1 MLSVPVPA
9 DPPRITEAT
18 VSPASACRPR
28 PRGVRHSLLSLA
40 GTVLR
45 CGLVAVTLLLGASWP
60 ARAFDFDD
68 VAKMAADLSA
78 SAYSPAAD
86 SLPPALQALSY
97 DQYRD
102 IRFRPDKA
110 LWHSAGLPFEL
121 MFFHRGKMAVDPVR
135 INEVSPQGVV
145 QPIGFDPADFDYG
158 RNKLQT
164 ANWKNL
170 GFAGF
175 RVHYALNSPA
185 YKDEAAV
192 FLGASYFRMLGAGQR
207 YGLSA
212 RGLALDTVGGR
223 GEEFPR
229 FVEFWIER
237 PAPGAR
243 ELVIYALLDSRR
255 ATGAYRI
262 ALRPG
267 SRTVAAIR
275 TRVFLRA
282 GAEPVATLGLA
293 PLTSMFDH
301 GENQPRPGDF
311 RPEVHDSDG
320 LMIASGAA
328 SGDATEWLWRPLIN
342 PKGVLVTSFAT
353 QKLRGFG
360 LMQRDRSFADYQD
373 LEARYE
379 QRPSAWI
386 TPQGDWGA
394 GRVEL
399 MQLPTP
405 DETQDNI
412 VAYWVP
418 ATTPAPGVPIDFA
431 YDISWEGDD
440 PHRPPTGWAT
450 QSRRGEGLRGH
461 GFTALGSDEVQY
473 VVDFTGPAL
482 AALPADAV
490 VRAVASVSP
499 NARIVE
505 SNAYRNDATQSWR
518 MTLRVK
524 RIVAGEPVE
533 LRAFLQRHSDALT
546 ETWTSI
552 FQPD

>member
-1 MLSVPVPA
+1 M
-9 DPPRITEAT
+9 
-18 VSPASACRPR
+18 
-28 PRGVRHSLLSLA
+28 
-40 GTVLR
+40 
-45 CGLVAVTLLLGASWP
+45 TLLNRWFGRSARLGLIAAVALAAW
-60 ARAFDFDD
+60 AGRAEAFGFDD
-68 VAKMAADLSA
+68 VAKKAADLSA
-78 SAYSPAAD
+78 TAYSAAEAPLPAE
-86 SLPPALQALSY
+86 LKALDY

-110 LWHSAGLPFEL
+110 LWRADKLPFEL
-121 MFFHRGKMAVDPVR
+121 MFFHRGKFAVDPVR
-135 INEVSPQGVV
+135 INEVSPQGAVRPV
-145 QPIGFDPADFDYG
+145 GFDPADFDYG
-158 RNKLQT
+158 RNKLSPT
-164 ANWKNL
+164 AWKNL
-170 GFAGF
+170 GYAGF
-175 RVHYALNSPA
+175 RVHYSLNSPA
-185 YKDEAAV
+185 YKDELAV

-212 RGLALDTVGGR
+212 RGLALDTVGGK

-237 PAPGAR
+237 PSADATA
-243 ELVIYALLDSRR
+243 LVIYALLDSRR

-262 ALRPG
+262 VLQPG
-267 SRTVAAIR
+267 ARTVAAIQ
-275 TRVFLRA
+275 TRLFLRA
-282 GAEPVATLGLA
+282 SADPVATLALA

-320 LMIASGAA
+320 LMVASDNP
-328 SGDATEWLWRPLIN
+328 SGGGTEWLWRPLIN
-342 PKGVLVTSFAT
+342 PQGVLVTSFAT

-360 LMQRDRSFADYQD
+360 LMQRDRSFASYQD
-373 LEARYE
+373 VEARYE

-386 TPQGDWGA
+386 TPRGDWGA

-418 ATTPAPGVPIDFA
+418 ATTPAPGVPIDLA

-440 PHRPPTGWAT
+440 PHHPPTGWAT

-461 GFTALGSDEVQY
+461 GFTALGRDEVQY
-473 VVDFTGPAL
+473 VVDFVGPSL

-490 VRAVASVSP
+490 IRAVVSASP
-499 NARIVE
+499 NAQIVE
-505 SNAYRNDATQSWR
+505 SNAYRNDATRSWR

-524 RIVAGEPVE
+524 RIAAAEPIE
-533 LRAFLQRHSDALT
+533 LRAFLQRNTDALS
-546 ETWTSI
+546 ETWTTLI
-552 FQPD
+552 QPD